1 MPLSFVIEIG
11 VSNLVKEI
19 LYDTRKLVLLV
30 ETFPHCSDIR
40 QWGRYDTPRAGAFR
54 LSLPIAF
61 QSRYFSAVG
70 TWDNPNNP
78 EITDD
83 TQNRIIAIT
92 ATKTEI
98 IIGRNGTGTLA
109 VTYIIIGL

>member
-1 MPLSFVIEIG
+1 MLLIG
-11 VSNLVKEI
+11 
-19 LYDTRKLVLLV
+19 DTDFLLV
-30 ETFPHCSDIR
+30 YK

-54 LSLPIAF
+54 SSLPIAF

-70 TWDNPNNP
+70 TWDNPSNP

-83 TQNRIIAIT
+83 TQNRIVAIT
-92 ATKTEI
+92 ATRTEI

>member
-1 MPLSFVIEIG
+1 M
-11 VSNLVKEI
+11 
-19 LYDTRKLVLLV
+19 
-30 ETFPHCSDIR
+30 
-40 QWGRYDTPRAGAFR
+40 
-54 LSLPIAF
+54 AF

-70 TWDNPNNP
+70 TWDNPSNP

-109 VTYIIIGL
+109 VTYTIQITLNDSSLTESGLERPIGFIDNISTKEFVLKNFSEIDSGNNTYYWFSVGA